1 MKRWTGRR
9 PLRVAAVAG
18 AVLAGAAGVATATS
32 MVQGSATTAIQACQN
47 NGSGLLRVVNSTS
60 DCRQNETA
68 LTWNVAGA
76 PGPAGPAGA
85 TGATGPAGPTGA
97 AGAKG
102 ETGATGPAGV
112 KGDTGVTGAAGPTG
126 PVGPTGLTG
135 NTGATGPTGP
145 AGPDPTADAFVG
157 KFGTDTNGA
166 AAGRGAECV
175 LGQILLSA
183 NPGVTVGGVAANGQL
198 LAINQN
204 QALFALLGTTYG
216 GNGTTNFALPDL
228 RGLAPN
234 HMTYSIC
241 DEGIFPSF
249 R

>member
-1 MKRWTGRR
+1 M
-9 PLRVAAVAG
+9 
-18 AVLAGAAGVATATS
+18 GAAGS
-32 MVQGSATTAIQACQN
+32 
-47 NGSGLLRVVNSTS
+47 
-60 DCRQNETA
+60 
-68 LTWNVAGA
+68 
-76 PGPAGPAGA
+76 
-85 TGATGPAGPTGA
+85 
-97 AGAKG
+97 
-102 ETGATGPAGV
+102 
-112 KGDTGVTGAAGPTG
+112 TGAAGP
-126 PVGPTGLTG
+126 
-135 NTGATGPTGP
+135 TGPTGP

-166 AAGRGAECV
+166 APGRGAECT

-183 NPGVTVGGVAANGQL
+183 EPGVTVGGVAANGQL

-216 GNGTTNFALPDL
+216 GNGITTFALPDL

-241 DEGIFPSF
+241 DQGIFPSF